1 MMTKQK
7 SIAASGFTLIELLV
21 VIAIIAVLAAL
32 LLPALSAAKLKA
44 QGIKCMSNHRQLL
57 LGWIMYAQDNSDS
70 LTYAYV
76 ATGQP
81 QESAAWVTGNMQINP
96 DGWDIT
102 HDIVK
107 SPLWALTGK
116 SPDIW
121 KCPADHG
128 TMKTSGGL
136 KPRVRSMSMN
146 MFVGG
151 IVWPGL
157 GLDGGWSPTYQVYR
171 KTSEMT
177 APGPSG
183 IWVFLDEREDS
194 INDSVWITLM
204 DGYPNT
210 PAAYSLED
218 YPASYHHLAGGFSF
232 ADGHAEI
239 HRWRDARTM
248 PPLRPNVNLALG
260 AASPNNPDVAWL
272 QQHTTRP
279 K

>member
-1 MMTKQK
+1 MTKQK
-7 SIAASGFTLIELLV
+7 TSAAAGFTLIELLV
-21 VIAIIAVLAAL
+21 VIAIIAVLAGL

-44 QGIKCMSNHRQLL
+44 QGIKCINNHRQLL
-57 LGWIMYAQDNSDS
+57 LGWILYSEDNGDS

-76 ATGQP
+76 KSGQP
-81 QESAAWVTGNMQINP
+81 QESAAWVTGNMQVNP
-96 DGWDIT
+96 DGWDLT
-102 HDIVK
+102 HDIVN
-107 SPLWALTGK
+107 SPLWPLTGK
-116 SPDIW
+116 APDIW
-121 KCPADHG
+121 KCPADHS

-146 MFVGG
+146 LFVGG

-157 GLDGGWSPTYQVYR
+157 SLDGGWGPAYQVYR

-177 APGPSG
+177 APGPSDV
-183 IWVFLDEREDS
+183 WVFLDEREDS
-194 INDSVWITLM
+194 INDSVWVTAM
-204 DGYPNT
+204 EGYPNH
-210 PAAYSLED
+210 PAAFQIED

-248 PPLRPNVNLALG
+248 PRLQPNINLSLG
-260 AASPNNPDVAWL
+260 VASPNNPDVAWL
-272 QQHTTRP
+272 QQHTTRL